1 MTHSY
6 DWLVVGGGITGA
18 TLGYELTKQGYSV
31 LLLEKNSL
39 PDNATY
45 YSYGGLAYWSSTS
58 PLTNQI
64 CDEGI
69 ELHRRLSEEL
79 KADTE
84 FRDIDFLL
92 TISTEEN
99 PQKLAAT
106 YAQSGITY
114 RLVDAT
120 EASEIEPLL
129 NRKALS
135 GALLLPGGHIHPG
148 KTTQAYWQAY
158 QRLGGKIEFA
168 QVLSLLKSGETITG
182 VKTTH
187 QNYYAAHTVVC
198 AGGFSRALL
207 QATGINAPVYFTH
220 AELIKTPPIQDLQL
234 RSLVMPANLG
244 RFQMED
250 NSCDLPTDDWLNTT
264 SDEEKSAIMEPGAIQ
279 FVDGSF
285 CLGQLSRII
294 ANPYV
299 QIDAASSEAKIRHGI
314 GNILPDLENLPGT
327 WHHCLVAFGS
337 NSLPVVGEI
346 GNMAGLYLFS
356 GFTATM
362 LFAPPLARHFARWVS
377 GQEDELIEQIRI

>member
-18 TLGYELTKQGYSV
+18 TIGYELTKQGHSV
-31 LLLEKNSL
+31 LLLEQNSL
-39 PDNATY
+39 PDNATF

-58 PLTNQI
+58 SLTHQI
-64 CDEGI
+64 CSEGM
-69 ELHRRLSEEL
+69 ELHRHLSEEL
-79 KADTE
+79 EAETE

-92 TISTEEN
+92 TIATQEN
-99 PQKLAAT
+99 PQQLAAT
-106 YAQSGITY
+106 YTESGIKS

-120 EASEIEPLL
+120 EAVEIEPLL
-129 NRKALS
+129 NRKAIS
-135 GALLLPGGHIHPG
+135 GALVLPGGHIHPG
-148 KTTQAYWQAY
+148 KTTQAYLQAY
-158 QRLGGKIEFA
+158 QRLGGKIEFS

-182 VKTTH
+182 VQTAH
-187 QNYYAAHTVVC
+187 QNYYAAHTVIC

-207 QATGINAPVYFTH
+207 QLARINVPVYFTH
-220 AELIKTPPIQDLQL
+220 AELIKTPPIKDLRL

-250 NSCDLPTDDWLNTT
+250 TSCDLPTDDWLKTT
-264 SDEEKSAIMEPGAIQ
+264 DDQEKSVILEPGAIQ

-294 ANPYV
+294 ANPYA
-299 QIDAASSEAKIRHGI
+299 QINAATSEAKIRQEI
-314 GNILPDLENLPGT
+314 ATILPDLENIPGT

-337 NSLPVVGEI
+337 NSLPVI
-346 GNMAGLYLFS
+346 GKISNMAGLYLFS

-362 LFAPPLARHFARWVS
+362 LFAPPLARHFAQWVS
-377 GQEDELIEQIRI
+377 GEEDELIEKIRI